1 MNDAIF
7 GHAFNQI
14 ENFGAINLK
23 KVFDAFGSFKDA
35 WEANPTILGE
45 KIREPF
51 FVRLIL
57 ENKEKIDPE
66 KEWKKITSAGISAI
80 TISNPAYPPL
90 LKEITFPPALLYFFG
105 DISSLFFG
113 YSVAIVGTRR
123 ATYYGLE
130 TAFKLSRDLALNG
143 INVVS
148 GLALGIDAQ
157 AHRGCLGISEGLS
170 AEALAKAGKTFA
182 VLGSG
187 LLKIQPRTNFELSQR
202 IIKKGGALISEY
214 PPLLNAD
221 KWTFPQRNRIIAGLT
236 QASVI
241 IEAPER
247 SGALITAKFALD
259 ANRDVGVVPGDINSI
274 ISKGSNKLLKRGA
287 FPICGTE
294 DVLEMLGVKEIE
306 KNILENRNFD
316 EEETIILNAL
326 KNSSSAEEL
335 IALTGLE
342 PKIFNQ
348 KMTFLELKGTV
359 KNENGIIR
367 IAKN

>member
-1 MNDAIF
+1 MEETKF

-23 KVFDAFGSFKDA
+23 KIFDAFGSFAKA
-35 WEANPTILGE
+35 WESDSRDFQNKISDPILC
-45 KIREPF
+45 
-51 FVRLIL
+51 RLVL
-57 ENKEKIDPE
+57 DNKNGIDPE

-80 TISNPAYPPL
+80 TIDDPAYPPL
-90 LKEITFPPALLYFFG
+90 LKEIPFPPALLYFFG
-105 DISSLFFG
+105 DISVLSSG

-130 TAFKLSRDLALNG
+130 TAFKLSRDLALKG

-148 GLALGIDAQ
+148 GLALGIDSQ
-157 AHRGCLGISEGLS
+157 AHRGSLEG
-170 AEALAKAGKTFA
+170 KGKTFA

-202 IIKKGGALISEY
+202 IIKNGGALISEY
-214 PPLLNAD
+214 PPLLDAD

-241 IEAPER
+241 IEAPEK
-247 SGALITAKFALD
+247 SGALITARFALD
-259 ANRDVGVVPGDINSI
+259 ANRDIGIVPGDINSI
-274 ISKGSNKLLKRGA
+274 VSKGSNKLLKCGA
-287 FPICGTE
+287 FPICGAE
-294 DVLEMLGVKEIE
+294 DILEMLGAQETE
-306 KNILENRNFD
+306 KNILENGNFD
-316 EEETIILNAL
+316 EEEAVILNVL
-326 KNSSSAEEL
+326 KDGSSAEEL
-335 IALTGLE
+335 IVLTGLE

-348 KMTFLELKGTV
+348 KITFLELKGAI
-359 KNENGIIR
+359 KNEDGIIR